1 MSARRGE
8 QSEEGGRSDTEERE
22 ERVGG
27 EDANFFC
34 HAETVNN
41 FEHKSNQPKWNID
54 VFSINHSIFLVT
66 EVCSKCSNI
75 YMYHSIA
82 TLKHIKNAKVQFF
95 IHLQL
100 V

>member
-22 ERVGG
+22 ERAGG

-34 HAETVNN
+34 HAKTVKN
-41 FEHKSNQPKWNID
+41 FEHNSNQPKWNID
-54 VFSINHSIFLVT
+54 VFSTNHSIFLVT

-75 YMYHSIA
+75 YI
-82 TLKHIKNAKVQFF
+82 TV
-95 IHLQL
+95 
-100 V
+100 